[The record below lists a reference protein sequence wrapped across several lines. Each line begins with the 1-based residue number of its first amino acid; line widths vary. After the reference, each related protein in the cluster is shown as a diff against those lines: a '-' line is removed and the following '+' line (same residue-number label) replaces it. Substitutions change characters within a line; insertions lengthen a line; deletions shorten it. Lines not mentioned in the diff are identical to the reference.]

1 MATPAFGA
9 QAGTKAEPNNAAL
22 YDARRRQTNSGSQ
35 MIENI
40 VAGSNCM
47 AVPLQYSHPLF
58 IRHAWLGRRHANTG
72 GSQLTEKR
80 SIDYGNDS

>member
-22 YDARRRQTNSGSQ
+22 FDARRRQTNSGSE

-47 AVPLQYSHPLF
+47 AVP
-58 IRHAWLGRRHANTG
+58 
-72 GSQLTEKR
+72 SQTLAPALHYDVFNSER
-80 SIDYGNDS
+80 GIC